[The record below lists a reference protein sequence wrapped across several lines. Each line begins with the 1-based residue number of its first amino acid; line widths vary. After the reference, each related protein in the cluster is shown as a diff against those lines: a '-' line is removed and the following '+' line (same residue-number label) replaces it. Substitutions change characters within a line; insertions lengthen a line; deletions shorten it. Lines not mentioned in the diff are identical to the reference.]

1 MFFKGSIFMRAVIDE
16 QTCIGCGVCV
26 DVCPEVFEMN
36 EDGSKARVIADN
48 CDANWLPMMIG
59 YLRNLK

>member
-1 MFFKGSIFMRAVIDE
+1 MRAVIDE